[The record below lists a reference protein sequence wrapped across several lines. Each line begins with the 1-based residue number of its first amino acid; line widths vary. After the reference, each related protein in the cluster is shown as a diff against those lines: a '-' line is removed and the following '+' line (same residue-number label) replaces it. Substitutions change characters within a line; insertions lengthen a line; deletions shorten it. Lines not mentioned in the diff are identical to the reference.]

1 MDYPHKQ
8 RGIHRKGR
16 KRSQRNRRPTAENA
30 EITEDERETWK
41 DGETGGFLTQHE
53 SNTGAAA
60 N

>member
-1 MDYPHKQ
+1 MDYPQKK
-8 RGIHRKGR
+8 GIHRKGC
-16 KRSQRNRRPTAENA
+16 KGRNGNGRLTAENA